1 LITINPRSTWS
12 KRGFGFRFVT
22 GQESIVAQPL
32 CQRVRQQ
39 LRVRIGDDLQ
49 ASWSD
54 LMAHSPRAGRMCRRS
69 PDHIARRTRHPAA
82 EAPAEFDTS
91 ELTTG
96 MTATFTHDDN
106 SRNAASASRLAS
118 SSVALSLRASC
129 LLLDSTISHPCSRR
143 DRSVM
148 AALLRCSSA
157 TSTRGRE
164 RWRLAVRG

>member
-1 LITINPRSTWS
+1 VSS
-12 KRGFGFRFVT
+12 RGVHAVRGHCRR
-22 GQESIVAQPL
+22 SIVAQPL

-39 LRVRIGDDLQ
+39 LRLHVGDDFE
-49 ASWSD
+49 ASGPD
-54 LMAHSPRAGRMCRRS
+54 LMADRPRAGRMCRRG
-69 PDHIARRTRHPAA
+69 PDNIARRTHYLAA

-118 SSVALSLRASC
+118 SNVALSLRASC
-129 LLLDSTISHPCSRR
+129 LLSDSTIPHPHCRR
-143 DRSVM
+143 DRSVT
-148 AALLRCSSA
+148 AGLRRCSLA

-164 RWRLAVRG
+164 GWRFAVRG